1 MTIRHHPLSESARRS
16 CIALMLCA
24 ATGASAQ
31 VIYKHVDELG
41 RVSFTDRPEIAPLP
55 RKAGMSRVNAA
66 RVDTA
71 EAARRLADARLHRAQ
86 GEGPRPGE
94 HDAGAGIGEVNHR
107 YWIRQETLRR
117 DVELALVRWNETRG
131 LHLVP
136 R

>member
-1 MTIRHHPLSESARRS
+1 MTNRQDWISEAARHSL
-16 CIALMLCA
+16 IALLLCT

-31 VIYKHVDELG
+31 TIYKHVDESG
-41 RVSFTDRPEIAPLP
+41 RVSFSDRLEIVAPPP
-55 RKAGMSRVNAA
+55 RKTGMSRVNAA

-71 EAARRLADARLHRAQ
+71 EAARRLADARLQRAQ
-86 GEGPRPGE
+86 GEGAQPGE
-94 HDAGAGIGEVNHR
+94 RNAGAGEVNQR

-131 LHLVP
+131 LNIAP

>member
-1 MTIRHHPLSESARRS
+1 MTNRYHPFSESARRS
-16 CIALMLCA
+16 CIALLLCA
-24 ATGASAQ
+24 ATGVSAQ
-31 VIYKHVDELG
+31 TIYRHIDELG
-41 RVSFTDRPEIAPLP
+41 RVSFSDRLEIAAPP
-55 RKAGMSRVNAA
+55 RKPGMSARNAA

-71 EAARRLADARLHRAQ
+71 EAARRLADARLQRAQ
-86 GEGPRPGE
+86 GERPKPGE

-131 LHLVP
+131 LPAAP